1 MPQPLN
7 RAVALATQSQASALG
22 LKGVISRSP
31 TGRVARC
38 CHSTYIPHSTSASI
52 DYKISR
58 LGLKSTSPCHQE
70 DVHMKERTNPVVRVQ
85 LDLPADQVR
94 ELEELMERAKISTKK
109 DLINNALTLLEWAIN
124 EKSEGRTIASINEKN
139 MSYKELV
146 MPVLSAVA
154 PKAQSESDLVLSGAT
169 A

>member
-1 MPQPLN
+1 
-7 RAVALATQSQASALG
+7 
-22 LKGVISRSP
+22 
-31 TGRVARC
+31 
-38 CHSTYIPHSTSASI
+38 
-52 DYKISR
+52 
-58 LGLKSTSPCHQE
+58 
-70 DVHMKERTNPVVRVQ
+70 MKERTNPVVRVQ

>member
-1 MPQPLN
+1 
-7 RAVALATQSQASALG
+7 
-22 LKGVISRSP
+22 
-31 TGRVARC
+31 
-38 CHSTYIPHSTSASI
+38 
-52 DYKISR
+52 
-58 LGLKSTSPCHQE
+58 
-70 DVHMKERTNPVVRVQ
+70 MKERTNPVVRVQ

-94 ELEELMERAKISTKK
+94 ALEELMERAKISTKK